1 MSEAV
6 LTERRGA
13 VLEITLDRPK
23 ANAIDAATSR
33 ALSRAFADFQ
43 NDDALRVAIITGA
56 GERIFSAGW
65 DLSTSGDGDEDWGAG
80 GWCGL
85 CERHDLHK
93 PVIAAINGACVAG
106 GFELALACDF
116 MIAADHA
123 VFFLSEA
130 TLGLTVDIGTIPR
143 LMARIPQQVAL
154 EMLYTGRRL
163 DAAEAL
169 DMGLVLRTVS
179 AADIMASARELADR
193 IVASAPLSVAALK
206 QMAQIAG
213 SVSPEMA
220 YAARDAGR
228 LTGQAKAHGSEDSLE
243 GPRAF
248 MEKRPPVWK
257 GR

>member
-6 LTERRGA
+6 KTNRNGA

-23 ANAIDAATSR
+23 ANAVDAATSR
-33 ALSRAFADFQ
+33 ALAATFDAFQ
-43 NDDALRVAIITGA
+43 QDDSLRVAILTGA

-65 DLSTSGDGDEDWGAG
+65 DLSSSGDGDNDWGNG

-106 GFELALACDF
+106 GFEFALACDF

-123 VFFLSEA
+123 QFFLTEA

-143 LMARIPQQVAL
+143 LMARVPQQVAL

-163 DAAEAL
+163 DAAQAL
-169 DMGLVLRTVS
+169 AMGLVLRSVP
-179 AADIMASARELADR
+179 AADLMASAHELADR

-206 QMAQIAG
+206 QMAGIAG
-213 SVSPEMA
+213 AVSPEMA

-228 LTGQAKAHGSEDSLE
+228 LTGQARVHTSEDAQE
-243 GPRAF
+243 GPRAY
-248 MEKRPPVWK
+248 MEKRAPVWK

>member
-1 MSEAV
+1 MADAV
-6 LTERRGA
+6 RTRRDGA

-33 ALSRAFADFQ
+33 ALSKAFADFQ
-43 NDDALRVAIITGA
+43 NDDNLRVAIVTGA

-65 DLSTSGDGDEDWGAG
+65 DLSTSGEGDENWGEG

-85 CERHDLHK
+85 CERPDLHK

-143 LMARIPQQVAL
+143 LMARVPQQVAL
-154 EMLYTGRRL
+154 EMFYTGRRL
-163 DAAEAL
+163 DAGEAAE
-169 DMGLVLRTVS
+169 MGLVLRTVP
-179 AADIMASARELADR
+179 ADELMGSARELADH

-213 SVSPEMA
+213 SVTPEMA
-220 YAARDAGR
+220 YAARDSGR
-228 LTGQAKAHGSEDSLE
+228 LTGQAKVHGSEDALE
-243 GPRAF
+243 GPKAF
-248 MEKRPPVWK
+248 MEKRQPVWK